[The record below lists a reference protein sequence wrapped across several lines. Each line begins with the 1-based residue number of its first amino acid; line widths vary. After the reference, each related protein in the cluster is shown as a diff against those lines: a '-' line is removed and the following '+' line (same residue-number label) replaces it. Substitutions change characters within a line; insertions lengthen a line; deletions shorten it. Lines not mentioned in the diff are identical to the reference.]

1 MSVVVAIKDKN
12 KVWMGADLQCTS
24 GQQKNYFE
32 KILTIFKIWKIQK
45 LS

>member
-24 GQQKNYFE
+24 GEQKI
-32 KILTIFKIWKIQK
+32 ILKNPNNFKIWKIQNCSK
-45 LS
+45 